1 MKILVIG
8 GSGVIG
14 YETIQKFVELGHDVF
29 FTYYQNK
36 IFLPN
41 GFCID
46 IRNKDLTLKLIKK
59 IKPDIVIHTTA
70 ITNVDLCETNKELA
84 KSVNV
89 TGTSNII
96 EGCKLV
102 NSKLVYISTSFVFD
116 GTKPKY
122 YENDPTSPKTYYGIT
137 KEIGEKFVSTSGL
150 EFLILRTDQPY
161 CWKENW
167 QHPNSVSRVLE
178 TIESGKTL
186 NEIIDW
192 YNRPTYVPNF
202 VTLMSELI
210 KNNERGI
217 FHVVGS
223 NFINRYEFSLKV
235 IEIFNLN
242 KDLIKPITSETLQL
256 PAKRVNVNLENDKL
270 TQKIGVKVLGIK
282 EGLTEMLKSKNQK
295 LRT

>member
-14 YETIQKFVELGHDVF
+14 FEAIRKFSELGHDVF
-29 FTYYQNK
+29 FTYNQNK

-41 GFCID
+41 GICVD
-46 IRNKDLTLKLIKK
+46 IRDKNLTLKLIKK
-59 IKPDIVIHTTA
+59 IKPDIVVHTTA
-70 ITNVDLCETNKELA
+70 ITNVDLCETDKELA

-116 GTKPKY
+116 GIKSKY
-122 YENDPTSPKTYYGIT
+122 HEDDPTSPATFYGIT
-137 KEIGEKFVSTSGL
+137 KERGEKLVSTSGL
-150 EFLILRTDQPY
+150 QFLILRTDQPY
-161 CWKENW
+161 CWKESW
-167 QHPNSVSRVLE
+167 QHTNSVSRVLE
-178 TIESGKTL
+178 TIKSGKVL
-186 NEIIDW
+186 NEIVDW

-210 KNNERGI
+210 RNNESGI

-223 NFINRYEFSLKV
+223 DFINRYEFSLKV
-235 IEIFNLN
+235 AEIFNLN
-242 KDLIKPITSETLQL
+242 KDLIKPITSETLHL

-270 TQKIGVKVLGIK
+270 TQKTGVEMLGVK
-282 EGLTEMLKSKNQK
+282 EGLIEMLKSKNQR
-295 LRT
+295 L

>member
-14 YETIQKFVELGHDVF
+14 FEAIRKFSELGHNVF
-29 FTYYQNK
+29 FTYNQNK

-41 GFCID
+41 GFCVD
-46 IRNKDLTLKLIKK
+46 IRDKNLTLKLIKK
-59 IKPDIVIHTTA
+59 IKPDIVVHTTA
-70 ITNVDLCETNKELA
+70 ITNVDLCETDKELA

-116 GTKPKY
+116 GIKSKY
-122 YENDPTSPKTYYGIT
+122 HEDDPTSPATFYGIT
-137 KEIGEKFVSTSGL
+137 KENGEKLVSTSGL
-150 EFLILRTDQPY
+150 QFLILRTDQPY

-178 TIESGKTL
+178 TIKSGKVL

-202 VTLMSELI
+202 VTSMSELI
-210 KNNERGI
+210 RNNESGI

-223 NFINRYEFSLKV
+223 DFINRYKFSLKV
-235 IEIFNLN
+235 AEIFNLN
-242 KDLIKPITSETLQL
+242 KDLIKPITSETLHL
-256 PAKRVNVNLENDKL
+256 PARRVNVNLENDKL
-270 TQKIGVKVLGIK
+270 TQKISVKMLGVK
-282 EGLTEMLKSKNQK
+282 EGLIEMLKSKNQR
-295 LRT
+295 L

>member
-14 YETIQKFVELGHDVF
+14 FEAIRKFSELGHDVF
-29 FTYYQNK
+29 FTYNQNK

-41 GFCID
+41 GICVD
-46 IRNKDLTLKLIKK
+46 IRDKNLTLKLIKK
-59 IKPDIVIHTTA
+59 IKPDIVVHTTA
-70 ITNVDLCETNKELA
+70 ITNVDLCETDRELA

-116 GTKPKY
+116 GIKLKY
-122 YENDPTSPKTYYGIT
+122 HEDDPTSPATFYGIT
-137 KEIGEKFVSTSGL
+137 KENGEKLVSTSGL
-150 EFLILRTDQPY
+150 QFLILRTDQPY

-178 TIESGKTL
+178 TIKSGKVL

-202 VTLMSELI
+202 VTSMSELI
-210 KNNERGI
+210 RNNESGI

-223 NFINRYEFSLKV
+223 DFINRYEFSLKV
-235 IEIFNLN
+235 AEIFNLN
-242 KDLIKPITSETLQL
+242 KDLIKPITSETLHL

-270 TQKIGVKVLGIK
+270 TQKTGVKMLGVK
-282 EGLTEMLKSKNQK
+282 EGLIEMLKSKNQR
-295 LRT
+295 L

>member
-14 YETIQKFVELGHDVF
+14 FEAIRKFSELGHDVF
-29 FTYYQNK
+29 FTYNQNK
-36 IFLPN
+36 IFVPN
-41 GFCID
+41 GLCVD
-46 IRNKDLTLKLIKK
+46 IRDKNLTLKLIKK
-59 IKPDIVIHTTA
+59 IKPDIVVHTTA
-70 ITNVDLCETNKELA
+70 ITNVDLCETDKELA

-89 TGTSNII
+89 IGTSNII

-116 GTKPKY
+116 GTKSKY
-122 YENDPTSPKTYYGIT
+122 HEDDPTSPATFYGIT
-137 KEIGEKFVSTSGL
+137 KENGEKLVSTSGL
-150 EFLILRTDQPY
+150 QFLILRTDQPY

-178 TIESGKTL
+178 TIKSGKVL

-202 VTLMSELI
+202 VTSMSELI
-210 KNNERGI
+210 RNNESGI

-223 NFINRYEFSLKV
+223 DFINRYEFSLKV
-235 IEIFNLN
+235 AEIFNLN
-242 KDLIKPITSETLQL
+242 KDLIKPITSETLHL
-256 PAKRVNVNLENDKL
+256 PARRVNVNLENDKL
-270 TQKIGVKVLGIK
+270 TQKTGVKMLGVK
-282 EGLTEMLKSKNQK
+282 EGLIEMLKSKNQR
-295 LRT
+295 L